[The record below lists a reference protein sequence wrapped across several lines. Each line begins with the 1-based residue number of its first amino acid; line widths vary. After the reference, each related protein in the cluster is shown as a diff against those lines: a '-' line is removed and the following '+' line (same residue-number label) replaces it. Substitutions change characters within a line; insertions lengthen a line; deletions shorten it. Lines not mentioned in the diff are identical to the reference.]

1 MLLNPMV
8 NFILSILNHF
18 SVAFDSVD
26 YSFFLEI
33 LLSHDFKA
41 LLCFLELLPHQCVP
55 QTPTK
60 FCKALEPSPQSFLG
74 FFAFFFLMIYLY
86 LAVRQHFQNVYLHSA
101 WTLIPGLCISSCSLN
116 ITVWISKIISDF

>member
-74 FFAFFFLMIYLY
+74 FFAFFFFNDLPIL
-86 LAVRQHFQNVYLHSA
+86 SCKT
-101 WTLIPGLCISSCSLN
+101 TLPKCISPLGLDPNSRFMYIQLF
-116 ITVWISKIISDF
+116 IKHHRLDI